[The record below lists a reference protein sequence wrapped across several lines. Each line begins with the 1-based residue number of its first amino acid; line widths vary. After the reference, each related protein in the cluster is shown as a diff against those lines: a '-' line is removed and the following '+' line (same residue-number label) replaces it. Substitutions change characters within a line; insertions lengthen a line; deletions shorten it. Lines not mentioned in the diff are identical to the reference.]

1 MILKT
6 NMVRA
11 IISISYTMRNSLW
24 SDKKYNLQ
32 KEKGVPE
39 NERKAKK
46 RNFLILKGC
55 VLKND

>member
-6 NMVRA
+6 NMVRT

-46 RNFLILKGC
+46 EIS
-55 VLKND
+55 